1 MKGCEDFLTTVL
13 CAHVICAAK
22 EILSEGHERYNDVI
36 SLAKEIVVRFV
47 SFDPDIKGTSQDKV
61 HQYALQVLNLGLL
74 WHGFNDSIKEGDGNR
89 ILTYYKYFLLVYKA
103 GKCHNYCKEVINL
116 LLQYNFLF
124 TERQAQQLKW
134 CRTVNISGK
143 PGKNI
148 PCDLHIEH
156 LNRRLKGMIHNVHSK
171 NPENAIDR
179 IAKSIGTINH
189 VCRVLEEENK
199 AQKVSGNHTRP
210 TFAKELDLMITELE
224 DQQVF
229 TDLNRKPSSLQYIQN
244 VLQLCSKDKLK
255 IWIAKKLKVPT
266 LNNLHYYLFHN
277 LSMM

>member
-22 EILSEGHERYNDVI
+22 EILSEGHDRYNDVT

-74 WHGFNDSIKEGDGNR
+74 WHGFNDSTKEGDGNR
-89 ILTYYKYFLLVYKA
+89 ILTYYKFFLLVYKA

-134 CRTVNISGK
+134 CRVVNTSGK

-156 LNRRLKGMIHNVHSK
+156 LNRRLKGMIQNIHSK

-179 IAKSIGTINH
+179 IAKSIGTVDH

-199 AQKVSGNHTRP
+199 ALKISGKHTRP
-210 TFAKELDLMITELE
+210 TFAKELDLVITELE

-229 TDLNRKPSSLQYIQN
+229 TDLNRKPSSLRYIQN

-255 IWIAKKLKVPT
+255 TWIPKKVKKYQL
-266 LNNLHYYLFHN
+266 
-277 LSMM
+277 